1 MYVIDAP
8 IELVSFIYLF
18 GWHEEQSNSLDSPRN
33 VVMQSHALPQYLQIA
48 SPTTHPPSSSGGIE
62 WEDEAYLIQLPLV
75 LLL

>member
-18 GWHEEQSNSLDSPRN
+18 GWHEEQALDSPRN

-48 SPTTHPPSSSGGIE
+48 SPTTHPPSSSGGTE